1 MTKSGHLRLQRIKL
15 GKEPVVVLPMKKWRE
30 IEDALEDL
38 EMYTSEKLRKDIATA
53 RKEKKIISLERLL
66 KKYRI

>member
-1 MTKSGHLRLQRIKL
+1 MVPVISASVQKTKI

-38 EMYTSEKLRKDIATA
+38 EMYSSQKLRKDIENA
-53 RKEKKIISLERLL
+53 RKEKKTVDLEELM
-66 KKYRI
+66 KKYRA